1 MGDGSDER
9 LRAAGAHSRL
19 SPKPPLTG
27 DALVTVRPFHPA
39 DLRQDHLVLLASAH
53 WGLPE
58 WKFETFCVGM
68 TPPALAK
75 PWQWVIASV
84 QGRPAGRLPQR
95 QNEVLHKVLL
105 PPFLSRKGG
114 YQAATEPSQRGSVPA
129 ASRPLSV
136 RQMICPRP
144 MSTFRLAI
152 STSWPISS
160 RPKATWAGTSRSS

>member
-1 MGDGSDER
+1 MY
-9 LRAAGAHSRL
+9 A
-19 SPKPPLTG
+19 
-27 DALVTVRPFHPA
+27 
-39 DLRQDHLVLLASAH
+39 
-53 WGLPE
+53 
-58 WKFETFCVGM
+58 KFEKICAAM
-68 TPPALAK
+68 TPPGAVK
-75 PWQWVIASV
+75 PWQLACLRAYPLVSAPEAKRSFAQSPFGYFSFKSRDNMAGVWLPVCFRACPSV
-84 QGRPAGRLPQR
+84 FAQKQSAA
-95 QNEVLHKVLL
+95 LHKVLL

-144 MSTFRLAI
+144 MPTFRLAI